1 MPGKSRRDA
10 PVIVLPLQFLL
21 LLSVG
26 GNGAKIAG
34 AAGRGQS
41 WCSGCSCSILMATTL
56 HPCIFVAFV
65 AAAAAVL
72 KQFNFDLSAKLN
84 VRQF

>member
-26 GNGAKIAG
+26 GKGAKIG
-34 AAGRGQS
+34 GQS